1 MPKYLNVLVSKAFQG
16 TFNKSVLVYIFDP
29 LEFSG
34 EAILYFIENDLY
46 ADITSEIDIGEFYM
60 DYHST
65 NKNIDIL
72 FLMNYDKRNKG
83 LGRIK
88 DQLNNLLLNRKL

>member
-1 MPKYLNVLVSKAFQG
+1 MPKYLNVLVSKDFQG
-16 TFNKSVLVYIFDP
+16 TFNKTVLVYIFDP

-34 EAILYFIENDLY
+34 EAILYLIEKDLY
-46 ADITSEIDIGEFYM
+46 ADITSEIEIGDFYL

-83 LGRIK
+83 FGRIK
-88 DQLNNLLLNRKL
+88 DQVNEFTLNKGQ